1 MKIRIIWSIIFCVL
15 LSTSTHAGSDMVP
28 TTTHTI
34 ISLGDINKKPVS
46 QSFKDIQ
53 KLIGRKLTVK
63 EKISFFIVKQKL
75 RHQPKDPMNAG
86 DISLILGIA
95 SLAFIALYFLLPF
108 SLVLAIA
115 SGIVAIVTGHRARK
129 KDPANKNAKIGKLLG
144 WITVG
149 LVTAFFIA
157 IIIAFASIGSW
168 SFG

>member
-1 MKIRIIWSIIFCVL
+1 MYKKI
-15 LSTSTHAGSDMVP
+15 A
-28 TTTHTI
+28 
-34 ISLGDINKKPVS
+34 SLPA
-46 QSFKDIQ
+46 KDIQ
-53 KLIGRKLTVK
+53 KLIGRKLTLK
-63 EKISFFIVKQKL
+63 ERISFFILKQKL
-75 RHQPKDPMNAG
+75 RHKPKDSMNAG

-95 SLAFIALYFLLPF
+95 GLVFIALYFFLPF

-149 LVTAFFIA
+149 LITVFFIA
-157 IIIAFASIGSW
+157 VLIAFASIGSW